1 MTILVDKIN
10 EIVIKFD
17 KYKTDI
23 EDNKKEINSNAD
35 MNNIKNLITNMKNK
49 LEAIY
54 KKIETLKITSNNF
67 KEPNINKINVNAS
80 ITKALEE
87 YNKISNLLEKLDIQ
101 NL

>member
-1 MTILVDKIN
+1 MTTLVDKIN

-54 KKIETLKITSNNF
+54 KKIEALKITSSNF
-67 KEPNINKINVNAS
+67 KEPNINKNNVNAS